1 MISPPNRLSSEF
13 ADQKI
18 IELNE
23 NQNKA
28 VMLPENINALILAG
42 AGSGKTRVLTSR
54 INYLVSNKNHHI
66 GEILAVTF
74 TNKAA
79 SEMKQRL
86 SFLLMRPIERMWVGT
101 FHSLAHRLLRSHPI
115 EANLSPTF
123 QILDAQDQYRIVKR
137 LMKENG
143 VDETKFP
150 IRKVQWFINQQK
162 DEGILPQNIDAG
174 YNFFVKQ
181 SAKVFDLYEKHCQV
195 NDLVDFAG
203 LLVKSFEL
211 LKNNQ
216 TLLDYYQKKFRHIL
230 VDEFQDTNRIQYQ
243 WIKILHNRSNHVFC
257 VGDDDQSIYGWRG
270 ARIENIQKIEND
282 FSPIEVIKLEQNYR
296 STGNIL
302 SASNALI
309 ANNKNR
315 LEKSLWT
322 ESGNGDL
329 INVFNA
335 RTETE
340 EAQYIIGEIQTQ
352 FNQGRN
358 LDECAILY
366 RSNAQSRVF
375 EESLIKHNLNYRIYG
390 GLRFFERAEIKD
402 AMGYVRLIE
411 NTSDSVAFERI
422 VNFPTRG
429 VGLSTIEKIR
439 SYSSENNMD
448 LFQSSIAIV
457 EALPTRAS
465 NALQSF
471 IHLIEAINDSTKN
484 LTLSEKIDSIL
495 IQSGLMTHY
504 ANDKTDKAGS
514 KRENL
519 DELVTAATQ
528 YVHEEGNE
536 MNETQGFVAL
546 ATLDSSGESN
556 QSNQKSV
563 QLMTVHSAKGLE
575 FPVVFLVGLEEDLFP
590 SRQSKDEPHLLDE
603 ERRLCYVG
611 MTRAMK
617 SLTLSYASRRFL
629 HGQSF
634 YSVNS
639 RFLNEIPRKFLN
651 YIKNPN
657 SESRTITYE
666 NNNSSAK
673 IVSSKSDSIYSVGQV
688 VKHSKFGM
696 GTIVNY
702 EGSGD
707 SMRLQINFQKAGTKW
722 LISSYA
728 NLEIV

>member
-1 MISPPNRLSSEF
+1 MISPPI
-13 ADQKI
+13 ADG
-18 IELNE
+18 LNE
-23 NQNKA
+23 KQQQS
-28 VMLPENINALILAG
+28 VVLSEDVNALILAG
-42 AGSGKTRVLTSR
+42 AGSGKTRVLTHR
-54 INYLVSNKNHHI
+54 IHYLVSEKNHHVDD
-66 GEILAVTF
+66 ILAVTF

-79 SEMKQRL
+79 NEMKERL
-86 SFLLMRPIERMWVGT
+86 TDLLRQPIGRMWVGT
-101 FHSLAHRLLRSHPI
+101 FHSLAHRLLRTHPV
-115 EANLSPTF
+115 EAKLSPTF
-123 QILDAQDQYRIVKR
+123 QILDSQDQFRIIKR

-143 VDETKFP
+143 IDETKFP

-181 SAKVFDLYEKHCQV
+181 SAKVFDLYEKHCQT

-203 LLVKSFEL
+203 LLVKSYEL
-211 LKNNQ
+211 LQNNQ
-216 TLLDYYQKKFRHIL
+216 SLLDYYQKKFCHIL

-243 WIKILHNRSNHVFC
+243 FIKILHNQNNHVFC

-270 ARIENIQKIEND
+270 ARVENIQKIEND
-282 FSPIEVIKLEQNYR
+282 FKPIKVIKLEQNYR

-309 ANNKNR
+309 AKNQNR

-322 ESGNGDL
+322 ESGDGDL

-340 EAQYIIGEIQTQ
+340 EAQYVVSEIENH
-352 FNQGRN
+352 FNQGKN
-358 LDECAILY
+358 LSECAILY

-375 EESLIKHNLNYRIYG
+375 EESLIKRNINYRIYG

-402 AMGYVRLIE
+402 AMGYIRLAE
-411 NTSDSVAFERI
+411 NTSDNIAFERI

-429 VGLSTIEKIR
+429 IGLSTIEKIR
-439 SYSSENNMD
+439 SNALENHTD
-448 LFQSSIAIV
+448 LFQSSIAII
-457 EALPTRAS
+457 ESLPARAG
-465 NALQSF
+465 NALQGF
-471 IHLIEAINDSTKN
+471 IHLIEAITDSTKN
-484 LTLSEKIDSIL
+484 LTLSEKVDSIL
-495 IQSGLMTHY
+495 LQSGLMAHY
-504 ANDKTDKAGS
+504 TNDKTDKAGS

-519 DELVTAATQ
+519 DELVTAAKQ
-528 YVHEEGNE
+528 YIHEDDSE
-536 MNETQGFVAL
+536 MNETQGFIAL

-556 QSNQKSV
+556 QSTQESV

-611 MTRAMK
+611 MTRAMQ

-634 YSVNS
+634 YSLNS
-639 RFLNEIPRKFLN
+639 RFLDEIPKSFLN

-657 SESRTITYE
+657 SAFSTTAYE
-666 NNNSSAK
+666 DVKNPPQK
-673 IVSSKSDSIYSVGQV
+673 MVSSSSGSIFSIGQV
-688 VKHSKFGM
+688 VNHAKFGN
-696 GTIVNY
+696 GTILNY

-707 SMRLQINFQKAGTKW
+707 SMRLQIKFQKAGTKW

-728 NLEIV
+728 KLEIV

>member
-1 MISPPNRLSSEF
+1 MISPSM
-13 ADQKI
+13 AD
-18 IELNE
+18 ELNE
-23 NQNKA
+23 KQQQSVA
-28 VMLPENINALILAG
+28 LEEDVNALILAG
-42 AGSGKTRVLTSR
+42 AGSGKTRVLTHR
-54 INYLVSNKNHHI
+54 IHYLVSTKNHHVDD
-66 GEILAVTF
+66 ILAVTF

-79 SEMKQRL
+79 NEMKERL
-86 SFLLMRPIERMWVGT
+86 SELLRRPIGRMWVGT
-101 FHSLAHRLLRSHPI
+101 FHSLAHRLLRTHPV

-123 QILDAQDQYRIVKR
+123 QILDAQDQFRIVKR

-150 IRKVQWFINQQK
+150 IKKVQWFINQQK
-162 DEGILPQNIDAG
+162 DEGILPHQIDAEHN
-174 YNFFVKQ
+174 YFVKQ
-181 SAKVFDLYEKHCQV
+181 SAKIFDFYEKHCQT

-203 LLVKSFEL
+203 LLVKSYEL

-216 TLLDYYQKKFRHIL
+216 SLLDHYQKKFRHIL

-243 WIKILHNRSNHVFC
+243 WIKLLHTQQNHIFC

-282 FSPIEVIKLEQNYR
+282 FKPIQVIKLEQNYR

-302 SASNALI
+302 SASNAVI

-322 ESGNGDL
+322 KSGDGEL

-340 EAQYIIGEIQTQ
+340 EAQYVVSEVENQ

-358 LDECAILY
+358 LSECAILY

-375 EESLIKHNLNYRIYG
+375 EESLIKRNLNYRIYG

-411 NTSDSVAFERI
+411 NRSDNIAFERI

-429 VGLSTIEKIR
+429 IGLSTIEKIR
-439 SYSSENNMD
+439 SHATENHTD

-457 EALPTRAS
+457 NSLPARAS
-465 NALQSF
+465 NALQAF
-471 IHLIEAINDSTKN
+471 INLIEAISDSSKH
-484 LTLSEKIDSIL
+484 LTLSEKVDSIL
-495 IQSGLMTHY
+495 IQSELMAHY

-528 YVHEEGNE
+528 YVHEEDNE
-536 MNETQGFVAL
+536 MNETQGFIAL

-556 QSNQKSV
+556 QSNQNCV

-611 MTRAMK
+611 MTRAMNT
-617 SLTLSYASRRFL
+617 LTLSYASKRFI
-629 HGQSF
+629 HGNSF
-634 YSVNS
+634 YSMAS
-639 RFLNEIPRKFLN
+639 RFLDEIPINYLN
-651 YIKNPN
+651 YIKNSSSGVNMRNPKDN
-657 SESRTITYE
+657 QSHYTKMTSS
-666 NNNSSAK
+666 NSSMY
-673 IVSSKSDSIYSVGQV
+673 SIGQV
-688 VKHSKFGM
+688 VKHAKFGL
-696 GTIVNY
+696 GTVVNC

-707 SMRLQINFQKAGTKW
+707 SMRLQIKFQKVGTKW

-728 NLEIV
+728 NLELV

>member
-1 MISPPNRLSSEF
+1 MISPPI
-13 ADQKI
+13 ADG
-18 IELNE
+18 LNE
-23 NQNKA
+23 KQQQS
-28 VMLPENINALILAG
+28 VVLSEDVNALILAG
-42 AGSGKTRVLTSR
+42 AGSGKTRVLTHR
-54 INYLVSNKNHHI
+54 IHYLVSEKNHHVDD
-66 GEILAVTF
+66 ILAVTF

-79 SEMKQRL
+79 NEMKERL
-86 SFLLMRPIERMWVGT
+86 TSLLRQPIGRMWVGT
-101 FHSLAHRLLRSHPI
+101 FHSLAHRLLRTHPL
-115 EANLSPTF
+115 EAKLSPTF
-123 QILDAQDQYRIVKR
+123 QILDSQDQFRIVKR

-143 VDETKFP
+143 IDETKFP

-181 SAKVFDLYEKHCQV
+181 SAKVFDLYEKHCQA

-203 LLVKSFEL
+203 LLVKSYEL

-216 TLLDYYQKKFRHIL
+216 NLLDYYQKKFCHIL

-243 WIKILHNRSNHVFC
+243 FIKILHNQNNHVFC

-270 ARIENIQKIEND
+270 ARVENIQKIEND
-282 FSPIEVIKLEQNYR
+282 FKPIKVIKLEQNYR

-309 ANNKNR
+309 AKNQNR

-322 ESGNGDL
+322 ESGDGDL
-329 INVFNA
+329 INIFNA

-340 EAQYIIGEIQTQ
+340 EAQYVVSEIENH
-352 FNQGRN
+352 FNQGKN
-358 LDECAILY
+358 LSECAILY

-375 EESLIKHNLNYRIYG
+375 EESLIKRNINYRIYG

-402 AMGYVRLIE
+402 AMGYIRLAE
-411 NTSDSVAFERI
+411 NTSDNIAFERV

-429 VGLSTIEKIR
+429 IGISTIEKIR
-439 SYSSENNMD
+439 SHAAENHTD
-448 LFQSSIAIV
+448 LFQSSIAII
-457 EALPTRAS
+457 ESLPARAG
-465 NALQSF
+465 NALQGF
-471 IHLIEAINDSTKN
+471 IHLIEALNDSTKN
-484 LTLSEKIDSIL
+484 LTLSEKVDSTL
-495 IQSGLMTHY
+495 LQSGLMTHY

-519 DELVTAATQ
+519 DELVTAAKQ
-528 YVHEEGNE
+528 YVHENESE
-536 MNETQGFVAL
+536 MNETQGFIAL

-556 QSNQKSV
+556 QSSQESV

-611 MTRAMK
+611 MTRAMQ

-634 YSVNS
+634 YSLNS
-639 RFLNEIPRKFLN
+639 RFLDEIPKSFLN

-657 SESRTITYE
+657 SDYTTTAYE
-666 NNNSSAK
+666 DVKSSPQK
-673 IVSSKSDSIYSVGQV
+673 MVSTSSSSIYSIGQV
-688 VKHSKFGM
+688 VNHAKFGH
-696 GTIVNY
+696 GTILNY

-707 SMRLQINFQKAGTKW
+707 SMRLQIKFQKAGTKW

-728 NLEIV
+728 KLEIV

>member
-1 MISPPNRLSSEF
+1 MISPSM
-13 ADQKI
+13 AD
-18 IELNE
+18 ELNE
-23 NQNKA
+23 KQQQSVALKED
-28 VMLPENINALILAG
+28 VNALILAG
-42 AGSGKTRVLTSR
+42 AGSGKTRVLTHR
-54 INYLVSNKNHHI
+54 IHYLVSTKNHHVDD
-66 GEILAVTF
+66 ILAVTF

-79 SEMKQRL
+79 NEMKERL
-86 SFLLMRPIERMWVGT
+86 SELLRRPIGRMWVGT
-101 FHSLAHRLLRSHPI
+101 FHSLAHRLLRTHPV

-123 QILDAQDQYRIVKR
+123 QILDAQDQFRIVKR

-150 IRKVQWFINQQK
+150 IKKVQWFINQQK
-162 DEGILPQNIDAG
+162 DEGILPHQIDAG
-174 YNFFVKQ
+174 HNYFVKQ
-181 SAKVFDLYEKHCQV
+181 SAKIFDLYEKHCQA

-203 LLVKSFEL
+203 LLVKSYEL

-216 TLLDYYQKKFRHIL
+216 SLLDQYQKRFHHIL
-230 VDEFQDTNRIQYQ
+230 IDEFQDTNRIQYQ
-243 WIKILHNRSNHVFC
+243 WIKLLHKQNHIFC

-282 FSPIEVIKLEQNYR
+282 FKPIKVIKLEQNYR

-309 ANNKNR
+309 ANNPNR

-322 ESGNGDL
+322 QSGDGEL

-335 RTETE
+335 RSEIE
-340 EAQYIIGEIQTQ
+340 ESRFVVSEVENQ

-358 LDECAILY
+358 LSECAILY

-375 EESLIKHNLNYRIYG
+375 EESLIYRNIAYRIYG

-411 NTSDSVAFERI
+411 NTSDNIAFERI

-429 VGLSTIEKIR
+429 IGLSTIEKIR
-439 SYSSENNMD
+439 SHASENHTD
-448 LFQSSIAIV
+448 LFQSSIAII
-457 EALPTRAS
+457 ESLPARAS
-465 NALQSF
+465 NALQAF
-471 IHLIEAINDSTKN
+471 INLIEAISDSSKN
-484 LTLSEKIDSIL
+484 LTLSEKVDSIL
-495 IQSGLMTHY
+495 MQSGLMSHY

-528 YVHEEGNE
+528 YVHEEDNE
-536 MNETQGFVAL
+536 MNETQGFIAL

-556 QSNQKSV
+556 QSNQNCV

-611 MTRAMK
+611 MTRAMNT
-617 SLTLSYASRRFL
+617 LTLSYASKRFI
-629 HGQSF
+629 HGNSF
-634 YSVNS
+634 YSMAS
-639 RFLNEIPRKFLN
+639 RFLDEIPINYLN
-651 YIKNPN
+651 YIKNSSSGVNMRNPKDN
-657 SESRTITYE
+657 QSHYTKMTSS
-666 NNNSSAK
+666 NSSMY
-673 IVSSKSDSIYSVGQV
+673 SIGQV
-688 VKHSKFGM
+688 VKHAKFGL
-696 GTIVNY
+696 GTVVNC

-707 SMRLQINFQKAGTKW
+707 SMRLQIKFQKVGTKW

-728 NLEIV
+728 NLELV

>member
-1 MISPPNRLSSEF
+1 MISPPIV
-13 ADQKI
+13 DG
-18 IELNE
+18 LNE
-23 NQNKA
+23 KQQQSVA
-28 VMLPENINALILAG
+28 LDEDINALILAG
-42 AGSGKTRVLTSR
+42 AGSGKTRVLTHR
-54 INYLVSNKNHHI
+54 IHYLVSTKNYHVDD
-66 GEILAVTF
+66 ILAVTF

-79 SEMKQRL
+79 NEMKERL
-86 SFLLMRPIERMWVGT
+86 SDLLRRPIGRMWVGT
-101 FHSLAHRLLRSHPI
+101 FHSLAHRLLRTHPI

-123 QILDAQDQYRIVKR
+123 QILDAQDQFRIIKR

-150 IRKVQWFINQQK
+150 IKKVQWFINQQK
-162 DEGILPQNIDAG
+162 DEGILPHEIDAG

-203 LLVKSFEL
+203 LLVKSYGL

-216 TLLDYYQKKFRHIL
+216 SLLEHYQNKFRHIL

-243 WIKILHNRSNHVFC
+243 FIKILHNQSNHVFC

-270 ARIENIQKIEND
+270 AKIENIQKIEND
-282 FSPIEVIKLEQNYR
+282 FKPIQVIKLEQNYR

-309 ANNKNR
+309 ANNQNR

-322 ESGNGDL
+322 ESGDGDL
-329 INVFNA
+329 INVLNA

-340 EAQYIIGEIQTQ
+340 EAQYVVGEIQTQ

-375 EESLIKHNLNYRIYG
+375 EESLIKQNLNYRIYG

-402 AMGYVRLIE
+402 AMGYIRLIE
-411 NTSDSVAFERI
+411 NTSDNIAFERI

-429 VGLSTIEKIR
+429 IGLSTIEKIR
-439 SYSSENNMD
+439 SYANENQTN

-457 EALPTRAS
+457 DSLPSRAA

-471 IHLIEAINDSTKN
+471 IHLIEAISDSSKN
-484 LTLSEKIDSIL
+484 LILNEKVDSIL
-495 IQSGLMTHY
+495 LQSGLMSHY
-504 ANDKTDKAGS
+504 ANDKSDKAGS

-528 YVHEEGNE
+528 YVHEEDNE
-536 MNETQGFVAL
+536 MNETQGFIAL

-556 QSNQKSV
+556 QSNQSSV

-634 YSVNS
+634 YSLSS
-639 RFLNEIPRKFLN
+639 RFLDEIPKSFLN
-651 YIKNPN
+651 YIKNESTEN
-657 SESRTITYE
+657 SYKEYE
-666 NNNSSAK
+666 KNTNLSNK
-673 IVSSKSDSIYSVGQV
+673 IIVTSDSIYAVGQV
-688 VKHSKFGM
+688 VKHTKFGL
-696 GTIVNY
+696 GTILNY

>member
-1 MISPPNRLSSEF
+1 M
-13 ADQKI
+13 AHG
-18 IELNE
+18 LNE
-23 NQNKA
+23 KQQQSVN
-28 VMLPENINALILAG
+28 LDEETNALILAG
-42 AGSGKTRVLTSR
+42 AGSGKTRVLTHR
-54 INYLVSNKNHHI
+54 IHYLISEKNNHVDN
-66 GEILAVTF
+66 ILAVTF

-79 SEMKQRL
+79 TEMKERL
-86 SFLLMRPIERMWVGT
+86 SGLLRQPIGRMWVGT
-101 FHSLAHRLLRSHPI
+101 FHSLAHRLLRTHPI

-123 QILDAQDQYRIVKR
+123 QILDAQDQFRIVKR

-150 IRKVQWFINQQK
+150 IKKVQWFINQQK
-162 DEGILPQNIDAG
+162 DEGILPHQIDAG
-174 YNFFVKQ
+174 HNYFVKQ
-181 SAKVFDLYEKHCQV
+181 SAKIFDLYEKHCQA

-203 LLVKSFEL
+203 LLVKSYEL

-216 TLLDYYQKKFRHIL
+216 SLLDHYQKRFHHIL
-230 VDEFQDTNRIQYQ
+230 IDEFQDTNRIQYQ
-243 WIKILHNRSNHVFC
+243 WIKLLHTQQNHIFC

-282 FSPIEVIKLEQNYR
+282 FKPIKVIKLEQNYR

-309 ANNKNR
+309 ANNPNR

-322 ESGNGDL
+322 HSGDGDL

-335 RTETE
+335 RTESDE
-340 EAQYIIGEIQTQ
+340 SQYVISEIKNQ

-358 LDECAILY
+358 LNECAILY

-375 EESLIKHNLNYRIYG
+375 EESLIKQNIDYRIYG

-402 AMGYVRLIE
+402 AMGYVRLVE
-411 NTSDSVAFERI
+411 NTSDNIAFERI

-429 VGLSTIEKIR
+429 IGLTTVEKIR
-439 SYSSENNMD
+439 AYANENHTD
-448 LFQSSIAIV
+448 LFQSSIAILNT
-457 EALPTRAS
+457 LPARAS
-465 NALQSF
+465 NALKAF
-471 IHLIEAINDSTKN
+471 IDLIDSMRDNTQH
-484 LTLSEKIDSIL
+484 LTLSEKTDSIL
-495 IQSGLMTHY
+495 LQSGLMAHY
-504 ANDKTDKAGS
+504 SNDKTDKAGF
-514 KRENL
+514 KPENL
-519 DELVTAATQ
+519 YELVNAATQ
-528 YVHEEGNE
+528 YVHEEDNE
-536 MNETQGFVAL
+536 MNETQGFIAL

-556 QSNQKSV
+556 QSHHNSV

-611 MTRAMK
+611 MTRAMQ
-617 SLTLSYASRRFL
+617 SLTLSYASRRFI

-634 YSVNS
+634 YSLNS
-639 RFLNEIPRKFLN
+639 RFIDEIPRNFLN

-657 SESRTITYE
+657 SGDDERFSE
-666 NNNSSAK
+666 NTGTFSK
-673 IVSSKSDSIYSVGQV
+673 KMVSSKSSSIYSIGQV
-688 VKHSKFGM
+688 VKHAKFGL

-707 SMRLQINFQKAGTKW
+707 SMRLQIKFQKVGTKW

-728 NLEIV
+728 NLELV

>member
-1 MISPPNRLSSEF
+1 MISPSM
-13 ADQKI
+13 AD
-18 IELNE
+18 ELNE
-23 NQNKA
+23 KQQQSVALKED
-28 VMLPENINALILAG
+28 VNALILAG
-42 AGSGKTRVLTSR
+42 AGSGKTRVLTHR
-54 INYLVSNKNHHI
+54 IHYLVSTKNHHVDD
-66 GEILAVTF
+66 ILAVTF

-79 SEMKQRL
+79 NEMKERL
-86 SFLLMRPIERMWVGT
+86 SELLRRPIGRMWVGT
-101 FHSLAHRLLRSHPI
+101 FHSLAHRLLRTHPV

-123 QILDAQDQYRIVKR
+123 QILDAQDQFRIVKR

-150 IRKVQWFINQQK
+150 IKKVQWFINQQK
-162 DEGILPQNIDAG
+162 DEGILPHQIDAEHN
-174 YNFFVKQ
+174 YFVKQ
-181 SAKVFDLYEKHCQV
+181 SAKIFDFYEKHCQT

-203 LLVKSFEL
+203 LLVKSYEL

-216 TLLDYYQKKFRHIL
+216 SLLDHYQKKFRHIL

-243 WIKILHNRSNHVFC
+243 WIKLLHTQQNHIFC

-282 FSPIEVIKLEQNYR
+282 FKPIQVIKLEQNYR

-302 SASNALI
+302 SASNAVI

-322 ESGNGDL
+322 KSGDGEL

-340 EAQYIIGEIQTQ
+340 EAQYVVSEVENQ

-358 LDECAILY
+358 LSECAILY

-375 EESLIKHNLNYRIYG
+375 EESLIKRNLNYRIYG

-411 NTSDSVAFERI
+411 NRSDNIAFERI

-429 VGLSTIEKIR
+429 IGLSTIEKIR
-439 SYSSENNMD
+439 SHATENHTD

-457 EALPTRAS
+457 NSLPARAS
-465 NALQSF
+465 NALQAF
-471 IHLIEAINDSTKN
+471 INLIEAISDSSKH
-484 LTLSEKIDSIL
+484 LTLSEKVDSIL
-495 IQSGLMTHY
+495 IQSELMAHY

-528 YVHEEGNE
+528 YVHEEDNE
-536 MNETQGFVAL
+536 MNETQGFIAL

-556 QSNQKSV
+556 QSNQNCV

-611 MTRAMK
+611 MTRAMNT
-617 SLTLSYASRRFL
+617 LTLSYASKRFI
-629 HGQSF
+629 HGNSF
-634 YSVNS
+634 YSMAS
-639 RFLNEIPRKFLN
+639 RFLDEIPINYLN
-651 YIKNPN
+651 YIKNSSSGVNMRNPKDN
-657 SESRTITYE
+657 QSHFTKMTSS
-666 NNNSSAK
+666 NSSMY
-673 IVSSKSDSIYSVGQV
+673 SIGQV
-688 VKHSKFGM
+688 VKHAKFGL
-696 GTIVNY
+696 GTVVNC

-707 SMRLQINFQKAGTKW
+707 SMRLQIKFQKVGTKW

-728 NLEIV
+728 NLELA

>member
-1 MISPPNRLSSEF
+1 
-13 ADQKI
+13 
-18 IELNE
+18 
-23 NQNKA
+23 
-28 VMLPENINALILAG
+28 
-42 AGSGKTRVLTSR
+42 
-54 INYLVSNKNHHI
+54 
-66 GEILAVTF
+66 
-74 TNKAA
+74 
-79 SEMKQRL
+79 
-86 SFLLMRPIERMWVGT
+86 
-101 FHSLAHRLLRSHPI
+101 
-115 EANLSPTF
+115 
-123 QILDAQDQYRIVKR
+123 
-137 LMKENG
+137 
-143 VDETKFP
+143 
-150 IRKVQWFINQQK
+150 
-162 DEGILPQNIDAG
+162 
-174 YNFFVKQ
+174 
-181 SAKVFDLYEKHCQV
+181 
-195 NDLVDFAG
+195 
-203 LLVKSFEL
+203 
-211 LKNNQ
+211 
-216 TLLDYYQKKFRHIL
+216 L

-296 STGNIL
+296 STGNFL

-352 FNQGRN
+352 YNQGRN

>member
-1 MISPPNRLSSEF
+1 MISPPI
-13 ADQKI
+13 ADG
-18 IELNE
+18 LNE
-23 NQNKA
+23 KQRQS
-28 VMLPENINALILAG
+28 VTLSEDINALILAG
-42 AGSGKTRVLTSR
+42 AGSGKTRVLTHR
-54 INYLVSNKNHHI
+54 IQYLVSEKNHHTDD
-66 GEILAVTF
+66 ILAVTF

-79 SEMKQRL
+79 NEMKERL
-86 SFLLMRPIERMWVGT
+86 TELLYQPIGRMWVGT
-101 FHSLAHRLLRSHPI
+101 FHSLAHRLIRTHAI

-123 QILDAQDQYRIVKR
+123 QILDAQDQYRIIKR
-137 LMKENG
+137 LMKENAI
-143 VDETKFP
+143 DESKFP

-162 DEGILPQNIDAG
+162 DEGIKPQDIDVG

-181 SAKVFDLYEKHCQV
+181 SAKIFDLYERHCQA

-203 LLVKSFEL
+203 LLVKSYEL
-211 LKNNQ
+211 LKDNQ
-216 TLLDYYQKKFRHIL
+216 KLLEHYQNKFKHIL

-243 WIKILHNRSNHVFC
+243 FIKILHNESNHIFC

-282 FSPIEVIKLEQNYR
+282 FKPIEVIKLEQNYR

-309 ANNKNR
+309 ANNQNR

-322 ESGNGDL
+322 ESGDGDL

-340 EAQYIIGEIQTQ
+340 ESQYVVSEIENQ

-358 LDECAILY
+358 LNECAILY

-375 EESLIKHNLNYRIYG
+375 EEALIKRNINYRIYG

-411 NTSDSVAFERI
+411 NTSDNIAFERI

-429 VGLSTIEKIR
+429 IGLSTIEKIR
-439 SYSSENNMD
+439 SHSVENHTD
-448 LFQSSIAIV
+448 LFQSSISIKDS
-457 EALPTRAS
+457 LPSRAS
-465 NALQSF
+465 NALTNF
-471 IHLIEAINDSTKN
+471 IHLIESMRESVNN
-484 LTLSEKIDSIL
+484 LDLSEKVDSIL
-495 IQSGLMTHY
+495 IQSGLMNHY
-504 ANDKTDKAGS
+504 LNDKTDKAGS
-514 KRENL
+514 KKENL
-519 DELVTAATQ
+519 EELVTAAKQ
-528 YVHEEGNE
+528 YIHEEESE
-536 MNETQGFVAL
+536 MSETEGFIAL
-546 ATLDSSGESN
+546 ATLDSSGDSKPSN
-556 QSNQKSV
+556 DECI

-611 MTRAMK
+611 MTRAMS
-617 SLTLSYASRRFL
+617 SLTLSYASRRFI

-634 YSVNS
+634 YSMNS
-639 RFLNEIPRKFLN
+639 RFLDEIPRNFLN

-657 SESRTITYE
+657 SDSLITSFE
-666 NNNSSAK
+666 DVKNPPQK
-673 IVSSKSDSIYSVGQV
+673 MVSSSTDSKYAIGQLV
-688 VKHSKFGM
+688 SHAKFGI
-696 GTIVNY
+696 GTILNY

-707 SMRLQINFQKAGTKW
+707 SMRLQIKFQKVGTKW

-728 NLEIV
+728 KLEIV

>member
-1 MISPPNRLSSEF
+1 MISPPIV
-13 ADQKI
+13 DG
-18 IELNE
+18 LNE
-23 NQNKA
+23 KQQQSVA
-28 VMLPENINALILAG
+28 LDEDINALILAG
-42 AGSGKTRVLTSR
+42 AGSGKTRVLTHR
-54 INYLVSNKNHHI
+54 IHYLVSTKNYHVDD
-66 GEILAVTF
+66 ILAVTF

-79 SEMKQRL
+79 NEMKERL
-86 SFLLMRPIERMWVGT
+86 SDLLRRPIGRMWVGT
-101 FHSLAHRLLRSHPI
+101 FHSLAHRLLRTHPI

-123 QILDAQDQYRIVKR
+123 QILDAQDQFRIIKR

-150 IRKVQWFINQQK
+150 IKKVQWFINQQK
-162 DEGILPQNIDAG
+162 DEGILPHEIDAG

-181 SAKVFDLYEKHCQV
+181 SAKVFDLYERHCQV

-203 LLVKSFEL
+203 LLVKSYGL

-216 TLLDYYQKKFRHIL
+216 SLLEHYQNKFRHIL

-243 WIKILHNRSNHVFC
+243 FIKILHNQSNHVFC

-270 ARIENIQKIEND
+270 AKIENIQKIEND
-282 FSPIEVIKLEQNYR
+282 FKPIQVIKLEQNYR

-309 ANNKNR
+309 ANNQNR

-322 ESGNGDL
+322 ESGDGDL
-329 INVFNA
+329 INVLNA

-340 EAQYIIGEIQTQ
+340 EAQYVVGEIQTQ

-375 EESLIKHNLNYRIYG
+375 EESLIKQNLNYRIYG

-402 AMGYVRLIE
+402 AMGYIRLIE
-411 NTSDSVAFERI
+411 NTSDNIAFERI

-429 VGLSTIEKIR
+429 IGLSTIEKIR
-439 SYSSENNMD
+439 SYANENQTN

-457 EALPTRAS
+457 DSLPSRAA

-471 IHLIEAINDSTKN
+471 IHLIEAISDSSKN
-484 LTLSEKIDSIL
+484 LILNEKVDSIL
-495 IQSGLMTHY
+495 LQSGLMSHY
-504 ANDKTDKAGS
+504 ANDKSDKAGS

-528 YVHEEGNE
+528 YVHEEDNE
-536 MNETQGFVAL
+536 MNETQGFIAL

-556 QSNQKSV
+556 QSNQSSV

-634 YSVNS
+634 YSLSS
-639 RFLNEIPRKFLN
+639 RFLDEIPKSFLN
-651 YIKNPN
+651 YIKNESTEN
-657 SESRTITYE
+657 SYQGYE
-666 NNNSSAK
+666 KNTN
-673 IVSSKSDSIYSVGQV
+673 VSNKMIATSDSIYSIGQV
-688 VKHSKFGM
+688 VKHAKFGL
-696 GTIVNY
+696 GTILNY

>member
-1 MISPPNRLSSEF
+1 MISPPI
-13 ADQKI
+13 ADG
-18 IELNE
+18 LNE
-23 NQNKA
+23 KQQQSVA
-28 VMLPENINALILAG
+28 LDEDINALILAG
-42 AGSGKTRVLTSR
+42 AGSGKTRVLTYR
-54 INYLVSNKNHHI
+54 IHYLVSTKNHHVDD
-66 GEILAVTF
+66 ILAVTF

-79 SEMKQRL
+79 NEMKERL
-86 SFLLMRPIERMWVGT
+86 SDLLRRPIGRMWVGT
-101 FHSLAHRLLRSHPI
+101 FHSLAHRLLRTHPV

-123 QILDAQDQYRIVKR
+123 QILDAQDQFRIVKR

-150 IRKVQWFINQQK
+150 IKKVQWFINQQK
-162 DEGILPQNIDAG
+162 DEGILPHQIDAG
-174 YNFFVKQ
+174 HNYFVKQ
-181 SAKVFDLYEKHCQV
+181 SGKVFDLYEKHCQA

-203 LLVKSFEL
+203 LLVKSYEL

-216 TLLDYYQKKFRHIL
+216 SLLNHYQQKFRHIL

-243 WIKILHNRSNHVFC
+243 FIKILYSQSNHIFC

-282 FSPIEVIKLEQNYR
+282 FKPIQVIKLEQNYR

-309 ANNKNR
+309 ANNPNR

-322 ESGNGDL
+322 ESGDGDL

-340 EAQYIIGEIQTQ
+340 EAQYVVGEIQSQ

-358 LDECAILY
+358 LNECAILY

-375 EESLIKHNLNYRIYG
+375 EESLIKRNLNYRIYG

-411 NTSDSVAFERI
+411 NTSDNIAFERI

-429 VGLSTIEKIR
+429 IGLSTIEKIR
-439 SYSSENNMD
+439 SHAIENHTD

-457 EALPTRAS
+457 ESLPARAS
-465 NALQSF
+465 NSLQAF
-471 IHLIEAINDSTKN
+471 IHLIEAISDSTKN
-484 LTLSEKIDSIL
+484 LTLSEKVDSIL
-495 IQSGLMTHY
+495 LQSGLMSHY

-528 YVHEEGNE
+528 YVHEEDNE
-536 MNETQGFVAL
+536 MNETQGFIAL

-556 QSNQKSV
+556 QSNQNCV

-590 SRQSKDEPHLLDE
+590 SRQSKEEPHLLDE

-611 MTRAMK
+611 MTRAMQ
-617 SLTLSYASRRFL
+617 SLTITYASRRFL

-634 YSVNS
+634 YSLNS
-639 RFLNEIPRKFLN
+639 RFLNEIPRNFLN

-657 SESRTITYE
+657 SGDAYSNSKI
-666 NNNSSAK
+666 NNATRPK
-673 IVSSKSDSIYSVGQV
+673 IVSTSSSVYSIGQV
-688 VKHSKFGM
+688 VKHSKFGL

-707 SMRLQINFQKAGTKW
+707 SMRLQIKFQKVGTKW

-728 NLEIV
+728 NLELV

>member
-1 MISPPNRLSSEF
+1 MISPPI
-13 ADQKI
+13 ADG
-18 IELNE
+18 LNE
-23 NQNKA
+23 KQQQS
-28 VMLPENINALILAG
+28 VTLSEDINALILAG
-42 AGSGKTRVLTSR
+42 AGSGKTRVLTHR
-54 INYLVSNKNHHI
+54 IHHLVSEKNHHADD
-66 GEILAVTF
+66 ILAVTF

-79 SEMKQRL
+79 NEMKERL
-86 SFLLMRPIERMWVGT
+86 SDLLRRPIGRMWVGT
-101 FHSLAHRLLRSHPI
+101 FHSLAHRLLRTHPS

-123 QILDAQDQYRIVKR
+123 QILDSQDQFRIIKR

-143 VDETKFP
+143 IDEKKLK
-150 IRKVQWFINQQK
+150 IKEVQWFINKNKDNGISPKDIEVGYDYAKQQK
-162 DEGILPQNIDAG
+162 
-174 YNFFVKQ
+174 V
-181 SAKVFDLYEKHCQV
+181 KVFDIYENFIQV

-211 LKNNQ
+211 LKNNPS
-216 TLLDYYQKKFRHIL
+216 LLEHYQNKFHHIL

-243 WIKILHNRSNHVFC
+243 FIKILHNESNHVFC

-270 ARIENIQKIEND
+270 AKIENIQKIEND
-282 FSPIEVIKLEQNYR
+282 FKPIQIIKLEQNYR

-309 ANNKNR
+309 ANNQNR

-322 ESGNGDL
+322 ASGDGEL

-335 RTETE
+335 RDERE
-340 EAQYIIGEIQTQ
+340 EAQYVVGEIKSQ
-352 FNQGRN
+352 FSQGRN

-366 RSNAQSRVF
+366 RSNAQSRIF

-411 NTSDSVAFERI
+411 NTSDNIAFERI

-429 VGLSTIEKIR
+429 IGLSTIEKIR
-439 SYSSENNMD
+439 SHSIENHTD
-448 LFQSSIAIV
+448 LFQSSIAIIDSLS
-457 EALPTRAS
+457 ARAA
-465 NALQSF
+465 NALQAF
-471 IHLIEAINDSTKN
+471 IYLIEEIADTTKN
-484 LTLSEKIDSIL
+484 LMLSEKVDSIL
-495 IQSGLMTHY
+495 LQSGLMAHY

-519 DELVTAATQ
+519 EELVNAASQ
-528 YVHEEGNE
+528 YVHEEDNE
-536 MNETQGFVAL
+536 LNETQGFIAL

-556 QSNQKSV
+556 QINQNYV

-590 SRQSKDEPHLLDE
+590 IRQRVNQPSNIDE

-611 MTRAMK
+611 MTRAMQ
-617 SLTLSYASRRFL
+617 SLNISHATRRSLYGETIYSRNSIFL
-629 HGQSF
+629 D
-634 YSVNS
+634 
-639 RFLNEIPRKFLN
+639 EIPRNFLN

-657 SESRTITYE
+657 SNSVITSFE
-666 NNNSSAK
+666 DVKNPPQK
-673 IVSSKSDSIYSVGQV
+673 MVSSSSDSKYAIGQLV
-688 VKHSKFGM
+688 SHTKFGL
-696 GTIVNY
+696 GTILNY

-707 SMRLQINFQKAGTKW
+707 SMRLQIKFQKVGTKW

-728 NLEIV
+728 KLEIV

>member
-1 MISPPNRLSSEF
+1 MISPSM
-13 ADQKI
+13 AD
-18 IELNE
+18 ELNE
-23 NQNKA
+23 KQQQSVALKED
-28 VMLPENINALILAG
+28 VNALILAG
-42 AGSGKTRVLTSR
+42 AGSGKTRVLTHR
-54 INYLVSNKNHHI
+54 IHYLVSTKNYHVDD
-66 GEILAVTF
+66 ILAVTF

-79 SEMKQRL
+79 NEMKERL
-86 SFLLMRPIERMWVGT
+86 SELLRRPIGRMWVGT
-101 FHSLAHRLLRSHPI
+101 FHSLAHRLLRTHPV

-123 QILDAQDQYRIVKR
+123 QILDAQDQFRIVKR

-150 IRKVQWFINQQK
+150 IKQVQWFINKQK
-162 DEGILPQNIDAG
+162 DEGILPHQINAEHN
-174 YNFFVKQ
+174 YFVKQ
-181 SAKVFDLYEKHCQV
+181 SAKIFDLYEKYCQAS
-195 NDLVDFAG
+195 DLVDFAG
-203 LLVKSFEL
+203 LLVKSYEL

-216 TLLDYYQKKFRHIL
+216 SLLDHYQKKFRHIL

-243 WIKILHNRSNHVFC
+243 WIKLLHDQHNHIFC

-282 FSPIEVIKLEQNYR
+282 FKPIKVIKLEQNYR
-296 STGNIL
+296 STGTIL

-309 ANNKNR
+309 ANNPNR

-322 ESGNGDL
+322 KSGDGEL

-340 EAQYIIGEIQTQ
+340 EAQYVVSEVENQ

-358 LDECAILY
+358 LSECAILY

-375 EESLIKHNLNYRIYG
+375 EESLINRNIAYRIYG

-411 NTSDSVAFERI
+411 DTSDNIAFERI

-429 VGLSTIEKIR
+429 IGLTTVEKIR
-439 SYSSENNMD
+439 AYANENHTD
-448 LFQSSIAIV
+448 LFQSSIAILNT
-457 EALPTRAS
+457 LPARAS
-465 NALQSF
+465 NALKAF
-471 IHLIEAINDSTKN
+471 IDLIESIKDNTQHFS
-484 LTLSEKIDSIL
+484 LSEKIDSIL
-495 IQSGLMTHY
+495 LQSNLMNHY
-504 ANDKTDKAGS
+504 ANDKSDKAGS
-514 KRENL
+514 KKENL
-519 DELVTAATQ
+519 EELVSAAKQ
-528 YVHEEGNE
+528 YNHEEDSE
-536 MNETQGFVAL
+536 INETQGFIAL
-546 ATLDSSGESN
+546 ATLDSSGDSN
-556 QSNQKSV
+556 QSNQDCV

-611 MTRAMK
+611 MTRAMNR
-617 SLTLSYASRRFL
+617 LTLSYASKRFI

-634 YSVNS
+634 YSMPS
-639 RFLNEIPRKFLN
+639 RFLDEIPINYLN
-651 YIKNPN
+651 YI
-657 SESRTITYE
+657 
-666 NNNSSAK
+666 NNSSSDINTK
-673 IVSSKSDSIYSVGQV
+673 SRKYDPSHYTKMTSTDSSMYSIGQV
-688 VKHSKFGM
+688 VKHAKFGLGM
-696 GTIVNY
+696 VVNC

-707 SMRLQINFQKAGTKW
+707 SMRLQIKFKKVGTKW

-728 NLEIV
+728 KLEIV

>member
-1 MISPPNRLSSEF
+1 MISPPI
-13 ADQKI
+13 ADG
-18 IELNE
+18 LNE
-23 NQNKA
+23 KQQQSVA
-28 VMLPENINALILAG
+28 LDEDINALILAG
-42 AGSGKTRVLTSR
+42 AGSGKTRVLTHR
-54 INYLVSNKNHHI
+54 IHYLVSTKNHHVD
-66 GEILAVTF
+66 EILAVTF

-79 SEMKQRL
+79 TEMKERL
-86 SFLLMRPIERMWVGT
+86 SELLRRPIGRMWVGT
-101 FHSLAHRLLRSHPI
+101 FHSLAHRLLRTHPV

-123 QILDAQDQYRIVKR
+123 QILDAQDQFRIVKR

-150 IRKVQWFINQQK
+150 IKKVQWFINQQK
-162 DEGILPQNIDAG
+162 DEGILPHQIDAG
-174 YNFFVKQ
+174 HNYFVKQ
-181 SAKVFDLYEKHCQV
+181 SAKVFDLYEKHCQA

-203 LLVKSFEL
+203 LLVKSYEL

-216 TLLDYYQKKFRHIL
+216 SLLDYYQKKFRHIL

-243 WIKILHNRSNHVFC
+243 FIKILYSQGNHVFC

-282 FSPIEVIKLEQNYR
+282 FKPIQVIKLEQNYR

-302 SASNALI
+302 SASNAVI
-309 ANNKNR
+309 ANNPNR

-322 ESGNGDL
+322 ESGDGDL

-340 EAQYIIGEIQTQ
+340 EAQYVVGEIQSQ

-358 LDECAILY
+358 LNECAILY

-375 EESLIKHNLNYRIYG
+375 EESLIKRNLNYRIYG

-411 NTSDSVAFERI
+411 NTSDNIAFERI

-429 VGLSTIEKIR
+429 IGLSTIEKIR
-439 SYSSENNMD
+439 SHAIENHTD

-457 EALPTRAS
+457 ESLPARAS
-465 NALQSF
+465 NSLQTF
-471 IHLIEAINDSTKN
+471 IHLIEAISDSTKN
-484 LTLSEKIDSIL
+484 LTLSEKVDSIL
-495 IQSGLMTHY
+495 LQSGLMSHY
-504 ANDKTDKAGS
+504 SNDKTDKAGS

-528 YVHEEGNE
+528 YVHEEDNE
-536 MNETQGFVAL
+536 MNETQGFIAL

-556 QSNQKSV
+556 QSNQSCV

-617 SLTLSYASRRFL
+617 SLTLTYASRRFL

-634 YSVNS
+634 YSLNS
-639 RFLNEIPRKFLN
+639 RFLDEIPRDFLN

-657 SESRTITYE
+657 SGDDERFSKNTSTF
-666 NNNSSAK
+666 SK
-673 IVSSKSDSIYSVGQV
+673 KMVSSKSSSIYSIGQV
-688 VKHSKFGM
+688 VKHSKFGL

-707 SMRLQINFQKAGTKW
+707 SMRLQIKFQKVGTKW

-728 NLEIV
+728 NLELV

>member
-1 MISPPNRLSSEF
+1 MISPPIV
-13 ADQKI
+13 DG
-18 IELNE
+18 LNE
-23 NQNKA
+23 KQQQSVA
-28 VMLPENINALILAG
+28 LDEDINALILAG
-42 AGSGKTRVLTSR
+42 AGSGKTRVLTHR
-54 INYLVSNKNHHI
+54 IHYLVSTKNYHVDD
-66 GEILAVTF
+66 ILAVTF

-79 SEMKQRL
+79 NEMKERL
-86 SFLLMRPIERMWVGT
+86 SDLLRRPIGRMWVGT
-101 FHSLAHRLLRSHPI
+101 FHSLAHRLLRTHPI

-123 QILDAQDQYRIVKR
+123 QILDAQDQFRIIKR

-150 IRKVQWFINQQK
+150 IKKVQWFINQQK
-162 DEGILPQNIDAG
+162 DEGILPHEIDAG

-181 SAKVFDLYEKHCQV
+181 SAKVFDLYERHCQV

-203 LLVKSFEL
+203 LLVKSYGL

-216 TLLDYYQKKFRHIL
+216 SLLEHYQNKFRHIL

-243 WIKILHNRSNHVFC
+243 FIKILHNQTNHVFC

-270 ARIENIQKIEND
+270 AKIENIQKIEND
-282 FSPIEVIKLEQNYR
+282 FKPIQVIKLEQNYR

-309 ANNKNR
+309 ANNQNR

-322 ESGNGDL
+322 ESGDGDL
-329 INVFNA
+329 INVLNA

-340 EAQYIIGEIQTQ
+340 EAQYVVGEIQTQ

-375 EESLIKHNLNYRIYG
+375 EESLIKQNLNYRIYG

-402 AMGYVRLIE
+402 AMGYIRLIE
-411 NTSDSVAFERI
+411 NTSDNIAFERI

-429 VGLSTIEKIR
+429 IGLSTIEKIR
-439 SYSSENNMD
+439 SYANENQTN

-457 EALPTRAS
+457 DSLPSRAA

-471 IHLIEAINDSTKN
+471 IHLIEAISDSSKN
-484 LTLSEKIDSIL
+484 LILDEKVDSIL
-495 IQSGLMTHY
+495 LQSGLMSHY
-504 ANDKTDKAGS
+504 ANDKSDKAGS

-528 YVHEEGNE
+528 YVHEEDNE
-536 MNETQGFVAL
+536 MNEVQGFIAL

-556 QSNQKSV
+556 QSNQSSV

-634 YSVNS
+634 YSLSS
-639 RFLNEIPRKFLN
+639 RFLDEIPKSFLN
-651 YIKNPN
+651 YIKNESTEN
-657 SESRTITYE
+657 SYQGYE
-666 NNNSSAK
+666 KNTN
-673 IVSSKSDSIYSVGQV
+673 VSNKMIATSDSIYSIGQV
-688 VKHSKFGM
+688 VKHAKFGL
-696 GTIVNY
+696 GTILNY

>member
-1 MISPPNRLSSEF
+1 MISPSM
-13 ADQKI
+13 AD
-18 IELNE
+18 ELNE
-23 NQNKA
+23 KQQQSVALKED
-28 VMLPENINALILAG
+28 VNALILAG
-42 AGSGKTRVLTSR
+42 AGSGKTRVLTHR
-54 INYLVSNKNHHI
+54 IHYLVSTKNHHVDD
-66 GEILAVTF
+66 ILAVTF

-79 SEMKQRL
+79 NEMKERL
-86 SFLLMRPIERMWVGT
+86 SELLRRPIGRMWVGT
-101 FHSLAHRLLRSHPI
+101 FHSLAHRLLRTHPV

-123 QILDAQDQYRIVKR
+123 QILDAQDQFRIVKR

-150 IRKVQWFINQQK
+150 IKKVQWFINQQK
-162 DEGILPQNIDAG
+162 DEGILPHQIDAG
-174 YNFFVKQ
+174 HNYFVKQ
-181 SAKVFDLYEKHCQV
+181 SAKIFDLYEKHCQA

-203 LLVKSFEL
+203 LLVKSYEL

-216 TLLDYYQKKFRHIL
+216 SLLDHYQKKFRHIL

-243 WIKILHNRSNHVFC
+243 FIKILHNQNNHIFC

-270 ARIENIQKIEND
+270 AKIENIQKIEND
-282 FSPIEVIKLEQNYR
+282 FKPIKVIKLEQNYR

-309 ANNKNR
+309 ANNQNR

-322 ESGNGDL
+322 QSGDGEL

-335 RTETE
+335 RSEIE
-340 EAQYIIGEIQTQ
+340 ESRFVVSEVENQ

-358 LDECAILY
+358 LSECAILY

-375 EESLIKHNLNYRIYG
+375 EESLIYRNIAYRIYG

-411 NTSDSVAFERI
+411 NTSDNIAFERI

-429 VGLSTIEKIR
+429 IGLSTIEKIR
-439 SYSSENNMD
+439 SHASENHTD
-448 LFQSSIAIV
+448 LFQSSIAII
-457 EALPTRAS
+457 ESLPARAS
-465 NALQSF
+465 NALQAF
-471 IHLIEAINDSTKN
+471 INLIEAISDSSKN
-484 LTLSEKIDSIL
+484 LTLSEKVDSIL
-495 IQSGLMTHY
+495 MQSGLMSHY

-528 YVHEEGNE
+528 YAHEEDNE
-536 MNETQGFVAL
+536 MNETQGFIAL
-546 ATLDSSGESN
+546 ATLDSSGDSN
-556 QSNQKSV
+556 KRNQDSV

-590 SRQSKDEPHLLDE
+590 SRQSKDEQKLDE

-611 MTRAMK
+611 MTRAMNT
-617 SLTLSYASRRFL
+617 LTLSYASKRFI
-629 HGQSF
+629 HGNSF
-634 YSVNS
+634 YSMPS
-639 RFLNEIPRKFLN
+639 RFLDEIPINYLN
-651 YIKNPN
+651 YIKNSSSDMN
-657 SESRTITYE
+657 SRSRQNDPSHYTKMTST
-666 NNNSSAK
+666 SS
-673 IVSSKSDSIYSVGQV
+673 SIYSIGQV
-688 VKHSKFGM
+688 VKHAKFGL
-696 GTIVNY
+696 GTVVNC

-707 SMRLQINFQKAGTKW
+707 SMRLQIKFQKVGTKW

-728 NLEIV
+728 NLELV

>member
-1 MISPPNRLSSEF
+1 MISPPI
-13 ADQKI
+13 ADG
-18 IELNE
+18 LNE
-23 NQNKA
+23 KQQQSVALN
-28 VMLPENINALILAG
+28 EDINALILAG
-42 AGSGKTRVLTSR
+42 AGSGKTRVLTHR
-54 INYLVSNKNHHI
+54 IHYLVSTKNHHVDD
-66 GEILAVTF
+66 ILAVTF

-79 SEMKQRL
+79 NEMKERL
-86 SFLLMRPIERMWVGT
+86 SDLLRRPIGRMWVGT
-101 FHSLAHRLLRSHPI
+101 FHSLAHRLLRTHPA

-123 QILDAQDQYRIVKR
+123 QILDAQDQFRIVKR

-150 IRKVQWFINQQK
+150 IKKVQWFINQQK
-162 DEGILPQNIDAG
+162 DEGILPKDIDAG
-174 YNFFVKQ
+174 YNYFVKQ
-181 SAKVFDLYEKHCQV
+181 SAKIFDLYETHCQA

-203 LLVKSFEL
+203 LLVKSYEL

-216 TLLDYYQKKFRHIL
+216 SLLSHYQKKFHHIL

-243 WIKILHNRSNHVFC
+243 FIKILYSQSNHVFC

-282 FSPIEVIKLEQNYR
+282 FKPIKVIKLEQNYR

-309 ANNKNR
+309 ANNPNR

-322 ESGNGDL
+322 ESGDGDL

-340 EAQYIIGEIQTQ
+340 EAQYVIGEIQSQ

-358 LDECAILY
+358 LNECAILY

-411 NTSDSVAFERI
+411 NRSDNIAFERI

-429 VGLSTIEKIR
+429 IGLSTIEKIR
-439 SYSSENNMD
+439 SHAIEKHTD

-457 EALPTRAS
+457 ESLPARAA
-465 NALQSF
+465 NALQAF
-471 IHLIEAINDSTKN
+471 IHLIEAISDSTKN
-484 LTLSEKIDSIL
+484 LTLSEKVDSIL
-495 IQSGLMTHY
+495 LQSGLMSHY

-528 YVHEEGNE
+528 YVDEEDNE
-536 MNETQGFVAL
+536 MNETQGFIAL

-556 QSNQKSV
+556 QSNQNCV

-590 SRQSKDEPHLLDE
+590 SRQSKDETHLLDE

-611 MTRAMK
+611 MTRAMQ
-617 SLTLSYASRRFL
+617 SLTLSYASKRFL

-634 YSVNS
+634 YSLNS
-639 RFLNEIPRKFLN
+639 RFLDEIPRNFLN
-651 YIKNPN
+651 YIKNES
-657 SESRTITYE
+657 SENTYQGYE
-666 NNNSSAK
+666 KNTN
-673 IVSSKSDSIYSVGQV
+673 VSKKMVATSDSIYSIGQV
-688 VKHSKFGM
+688 VKHAKFGL
-696 GTIVNY
+696 GTILNY

-707 SMRLQINFQKAGTKW
+707 SMRLQIKFQKVGTKW

>member
-1 MISPPNRLSSEF
+1 MISPPI
-13 ADQKI
+13 ADG
-18 IELNE
+18 LNE
-23 NQNKA
+23 KQRQS
-28 VMLPENINALILAG
+28 VTLSEGINALILAG
-42 AGSGKTRVLTSR
+42 AGSGKTRVLTHR
-54 INYLVSNKNHHI
+54 IRYLVSEKNHHTDD
-66 GEILAVTF
+66 ILAVTF

-79 SEMKQRL
+79 NEMKERL
-86 SFLLMRPIERMWVGT
+86 TELLYQPIGRMWVGT
-101 FHSLAHRLLRSHPI
+101 FHSLAHRLIRTHAI
-115 EANLSPTF
+115 DANLSPTF
-123 QILDAQDQYRIVKR
+123 QILDAQDQYRIIKR
-137 LMKENG
+137 LMKENAI
-143 VDETKFP
+143 DESKFP

-162 DEGILPQNIDAG
+162 DEGIKPQDIDVG

-181 SAKVFDLYEKHCQV
+181 SAKIFALYERHCQA

-203 LLVKSFEL
+203 LLVKSYEL
-211 LKNNQ
+211 LKDNQ
-216 TLLDYYQKKFRHIL
+216 KLLEHYQNKFKHIL

-243 WIKILHNRSNHVFC
+243 FIKILHNESNHIFC

-282 FSPIEVIKLEQNYR
+282 FKPIEVIKLEQNYR

-309 ANNKNR
+309 ANNQNR

-322 ESGNGDL
+322 ESGAGDL

-340 EAQYIIGEIQTQ
+340 ESQYVVSEIENQ

-358 LDECAILY
+358 LNECAILY

-375 EESLIKHNLNYRIYG
+375 EEALIKRNINYRIYG

-411 NTSDSVAFERI
+411 NTSDNIAFERI

-429 VGLSTIEKIR
+429 IGLSTIEKIR
-439 SYSSENNMD
+439 SHSVENHTD
-448 LFQSSIAIV
+448 LFQSSISIKDS
-457 EALPTRAS
+457 LPSRAS
-465 NALQSF
+465 NALTNF
-471 IHLIEAINDSTKN
+471 IHLIESMRESVNN
-484 LTLSEKIDSIL
+484 LDLSEKVDSIL
-495 IQSGLMTHY
+495 IQSGLMNHY
-504 ANDKTDKAGS
+504 LNDKTDKAGS
-514 KRENL
+514 KKENL
-519 DELVTAATQ
+519 EELVTAAKQ
-528 YVHEEGNE
+528 YIHEEESE
-536 MNETQGFVAL
+536 MSETEGFIAL
-546 ATLDSSGESN
+546 ATLDSSGDSKPSN
-556 QSNQKSV
+556 DECV

-611 MTRAMK
+611 MTRAMS
-617 SLTLSYASRRFL
+617 SLTLSYASRRFI

-634 YSVNS
+634 YSMNS
-639 RFLNEIPRKFLN
+639 RFLDEIPRNFLN

-657 SESRTITYE
+657 SDSLITSFE
-666 NNNSSAK
+666 DVKNPPQK
-673 IVSSKSDSIYSVGQV
+673 MVSSSTDSKYAIGQLV
-688 VKHSKFGM
+688 SHAKFGI
-696 GTIVNY
+696 GTILNY

-707 SMRLQINFQKAGTKW
+707 SMRLQIKFQKVGTKW

-728 NLEIV
+728 KLEIV

>member
-1 MISPPNRLSSEF
+1 MISPPI
-13 ADQKI
+13 ADG
-18 IELNE
+18 LNE
-23 NQNKA
+23 KQQQSVALN
-28 VMLPENINALILAG
+28 EDINALILAG
-42 AGSGKTRVLTSR
+42 AGSGKTRVLTHR
-54 INYLVSNKNHHI
+54 IHYLVSTKNHHVDD
-66 GEILAVTF
+66 ILAVTF

-79 SEMKQRL
+79 NEMKERL
-86 SFLLMRPIERMWVGT
+86 SDLLRRPIGRMWVGT
-101 FHSLAHRLLRSHPI
+101 FHSLAHRLLRTHPA

-123 QILDAQDQYRIVKR
+123 QILDAQDQFRIVKR

-150 IRKVQWFINQQK
+150 IKKVQWFINQQK
-162 DEGILPQNIDAG
+162 DEGILPKDIDAG
-174 YNFFVKQ
+174 YNYFVKQ
-181 SAKVFDLYEKHCQV
+181 SAKIFDLYETHCQA

-203 LLVKSFEL
+203 LLVKSYEL

-216 TLLDYYQKKFRHIL
+216 SLLSHYQKKFHHIL

-243 WIKILHNRSNHVFC
+243 FIKILYSQSNHVFC

-282 FSPIEVIKLEQNYR
+282 FKPIKVIKLEQNYR

-309 ANNKNR
+309 ANNPNR

-322 ESGNGDL
+322 ESGDGDL

-340 EAQYIIGEIQTQ
+340 EAQYVIGEIQSQ

-358 LDECAILY
+358 LNECAILY

-411 NTSDSVAFERI
+411 NTSDNIAFERI

-429 VGLSTIEKIR
+429 IGLSTIEKIR
-439 SYSSENNMD
+439 SHAIEKHTD

-457 EALPTRAS
+457 ESLPARAA
-465 NALQSF
+465 NALQAF
-471 IHLIEAINDSTKN
+471 IHLIEAISDSTKN
-484 LTLSEKIDSIL
+484 LTLSEKVDSIL
-495 IQSGLMTHY
+495 LQSGLMSHY

-528 YVHEEGNE
+528 YVDEEDNE
-536 MNETQGFVAL
+536 MNETQGFIAL

-556 QSNQKSV
+556 QSNQNCV

-590 SRQSKDEPHLLDE
+590 SRQSKDETHLLDE

-611 MTRAMK
+611 MTRAMQ
-617 SLTLSYASRRFL
+617 SLTLSYASKRFL

-634 YSVNS
+634 YSLNS
-639 RFLNEIPRKFLN
+639 RFLDEIPRNFLN
-651 YIKNPN
+651 YIKNES
-657 SESRTITYE
+657 SENTYQGYE
-666 NNNSSAK
+666 KNTN
-673 IVSSKSDSIYSVGQV
+673 VSKKMVATSDSIYSIGQV
-688 VKHSKFGM
+688 VKHAKFGL
-696 GTIVNY
+696 GTILNY

-707 SMRLQINFQKAGTKW
+707 SMRLQIKFQKVGTKW